1 MYDKTTSFFFNLR
14 VKVVFSL
21 SILFFISLS
30 GIFFVPPSQALYID
44 NSTHINSRIKKS
56 TNDSFSIAETETISD
71 GLKISE
77 NELKES
83 NSKQSEFSLIDL
95 IEIVST
101 AIITGLGVKFFASDR
116 LLNSSKTIKELR
128 GRIEDIEEVIVNI
141 EK

>member
-1 MYDKTTSFFFNLR
+1 MYDKTPGFFFNLR

-30 GIFFVPPSQALYID
+30 GIFFVAPSQALYVD
-44 NSTHINSRIKKS
+44 NSTHINSRIEKS

-101 AIITGLGVKFFASDR
+101 AIITGLGVKFFASDK